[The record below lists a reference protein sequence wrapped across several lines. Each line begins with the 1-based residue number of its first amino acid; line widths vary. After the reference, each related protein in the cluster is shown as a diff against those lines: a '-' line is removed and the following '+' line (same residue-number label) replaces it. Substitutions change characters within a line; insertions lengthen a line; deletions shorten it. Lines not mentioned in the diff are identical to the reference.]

1 VDRFALIF
9 IYYPLLQQS
18 CRQFTRIWNHHKLRT
33 ERHQTPIQLYAD
45 GNPGSLWMPSS
56 PQELQEYGID
66 WNGPVSMNSD
76 DDDNGIAVVEPPT
89 NPLHEQDY
97 QVLKR
102 QFQDQL
108 YPHVKLIEN
117 NIMSPHFNYG
127 VDMYI
132 EVQEWIQ
139 MRLANYI

>member
-1 VDRFALIF
+1 VNRWLTIFHLLFNHLQDIQFYDPDNKVDRFALIF

-18 CRQFTRIWNHHKLRT
+18 CCQFTRIWNHHKLRT

-89 NPLHEQDY
+89 NPLHEQD
-97 QVLKR
+97 
-102 QFQDQL
+102 
-108 YPHVKLIEN
+108 
-117 NIMSPHFNYG
+117 
-127 VDMYI
+127 
-132 EVQEWIQ
+132 
-139 MRLANYI
+139 